1 MTAARLVSRLL
12 TKCPTLHLPFPTKG
26 PTLGSRAEQ
35 ESRNRSLYG
44 DDYYSLSVYLRGCYP
59 RTLSTRSV
67 TTRLPSSRPPYRS
80 SSHPPL
86 LRHMS
91 AWRAAPERAPG
102 NSLCPFQE
110 ARAPLGAARCLMAH
124 GSRMVLGTVTFSAAS
139 IPPRCCHDKCLS
151 MCTYVLASTRT
162 HMSFH
167 CTGCPAGGGAAGR
180 DRGGEVGVRGGV

>member
-1 MTAARLVSRLL
+1 MSDS
-12 TKCPTLHLPFPTKG
+12 LHLPFPTKG

-124 GSRMVLGTVTFSAAS
+124 GSRMVLGTDLRQRPFHRVAATTS
-139 IPPRCCHDKCLS
+139 VPLRSTSDPVQKIAPRLVPDLEHADVSGLP
-151 MCTYVLASTRT
+151 LL
-162 HMSFH
+162 
-167 CTGCPAGGGAAGR
+167 
-180 DRGGEVGVRGGV
+180 VR